1 MGFLGEKFM
10 KDKLDMEVQTLKAEK
25 KMNEMA
31 LKGYQWSIS
40 QQLNNSMG
48 RDMKDVLEGKK
59 VVKLPFWKRVKN
71 KFKLILWHLT

>member
-1 MGFLGEKFM
+1 M

-59 VVKLPFWKRVKN
+59 VVKLPFWKMVKN

>member
-1 MGFLGEKFM
+1 M

-48 RDMKDVLEGKK
+48 RDMKDVLEGRK
-59 VVKLPFWKRVKN
+59 VVKLSFWKRVKN

>member
-1 MGFLGEKFM
+1 M

-59 VVKLPFWKRVKN
+59 VVKMPFWKRIKN

>member
-1 MGFLGEKFM
+1 M

-59 VVKLPFWKRVKN
+59 VVKLSFWKRVKN

>member
-1 MGFLGEKFM
+1 M